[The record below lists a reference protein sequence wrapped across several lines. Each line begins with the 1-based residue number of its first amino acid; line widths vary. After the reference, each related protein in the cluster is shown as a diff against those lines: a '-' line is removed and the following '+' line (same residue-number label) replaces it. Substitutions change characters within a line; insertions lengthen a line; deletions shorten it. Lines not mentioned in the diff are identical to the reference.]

1 MKFRHIMTFFLITLP
16 FCVALRSLQLIFTV
30 ENNTGFIKQQ
40 YSGISAG
47 IMVVIFAAIAV
58 LSVTA
63 MAVNRPPYD
72 KHNMRPGLALFSIA
86 VSVVFIYELTQIVGS
101 MNVNLWQNFLLI
113 VLCFLSALFF
123 MAYGITNVYYFK
135 IPPILYLIPVFYSL
149 IKLIVSFVSVASIAL
164 ISDNVFMLLTNSAIL
179 VFMLEFAKYA
189 NNINNESNY
198 KKLLGTGMAAVTL
211 CFTSTLPQL
220 IAATCGKNEML
231 HESVSSIF
239 TTIFIGVFIISFLI
253 SFYGDTGFLY
263 QKHNN
268 SHLA

>member
-16 FCVALRSLQLIFTV
+16 FCVALRTLQLIFTV
-30 ENNTGFIKQQ
+30 ESNTGFMKQQ
-40 YSGISAG
+40 YSGISVG

-63 MAVNRPPYD
+63 ATVNRPPYD

-86 VSVVFIYELTQIVGS
+86 VSVTFIYELTQIVGNA
-101 MNVNLWQNFLLI
+101 NVNLWQNFLLI
-113 VLCFLSALFF
+113 VFCFLSALFF
-123 MAYGITNVYYFK
+123 MAYGITNIYYFK

-149 IKLIVSFVSVASIAL
+149 VKLIVSFVSVSSITL
-164 ISDNVFMLLTNSAIL
+164 ISDNVFLLLTNSAIL
-179 VFMLEFAKYA
+179 VFMLEFAKYV

-198 KKLLGTGMAAVTL
+198 KKLLGSGMAAVML
-211 CFTSTLPQL
+211 CFTSTIPQL
-220 IAATCGKNEML
+220 IVAICGKAEML
-231 HESVSSIF
+231 RESVSSIF
-239 TTIFIGVFIISFLI
+239 TTIFTGAFILSFLI